1 MRLAPWDVRL
11 AARTLALAVVTL
23 VAIALIEWFTSERG
37 AATGTTGAAI
47 GPLPLAPV
55 AAAVAVSIALV
66 PARSSG
72 ELRALAAMGA
82 SPLRARLAAL
92 LVAAALGLVAAYAV
106 GTGRVDATPLYPSAR
121 PPSDWRVDAGAGAS
135 ASSAS
140 SVGAGDPA
148 RSGAEFVSARR
159 RARLAGDRFDRDPT
173 LPELPRPEGLPAHGR
188 GAAALAIALAAVALA
203 TFASSPL
210 RRRPLRSILGF
221 ALYGASQVAAFQI
234 VGARMLPAAA
244 VVIPPAAL
252 LLLAML
258 ELHGERRLSADE
270 AWL

>member
-11 AARTLALAVVTL
+11 AARTLALALVTL
-23 VAIALIEWFTSERG
+23 AAIALIEWFTSERG
-37 AATGTTGAAI
+37 AAAGTTGAAI

-92 LVAAALGLVAAYAV
+92 VVAAALGLVGAIAI
-106 GTGRVDATPLYPSAR
+106 GTGRVDATPLYPSPR
-121 PPSDWRVDAGAGAS
+121 PPSDWRV
-135 ASSAS
+135 
-140 SVGAGDPA
+140 VGGGGGSEA
-148 RSGAEFVSARR
+148 RAQAEFVSARR
-159 RARLAGDRFDRDPT
+159 RARLAGDRFDRDPS
-173 LPELPRPEGLPAHGR
+173 LPELAKPEGLPPHGR
-188 GAAALAIALAAVALA
+188 AAAAIAIGLAAVALA
-203 TFASSPL
+203 TFAASPL
-210 RRRPLRSILGF
+210 RRRPLRSILAF
-221 ALYGASQVAAFQI
+221 AIYGATQVAAFQI
-234 VGARMLPAAA
+234 VGARALPAA
-244 VVIPPAAL
+244 VVAIPPAAL
-252 LLLAML
+252 LLLAMI

>member
-11 AARTLALAVVTL
+11 AARTLALALVTL

-37 AATGTTGAAI
+37 PAAGTTGAAI
-47 GPLPLAPV
+47 GPLPLAPI

-66 PARSSG
+66 PSRSSG

-92 LVAAALGLVAAYAV
+92 VVAAALGLVGAIAV

-121 PPSDWRVDAGAGAS
+121 PPSDWRVD
-135 ASSAS
+135 
-140 SVGAGDPA
+140 VGA
-148 RSGAEFVSARR
+148 RSEAEFVSARR
-159 RARLAGDRFDRDPT
+159 RARLAGDRFDRDPS
-173 LPELPRPEGLPAHGR
+173 LPELAGPDGLPPHGR
-188 GAAALAIALAAVALA
+188 AAAAFAIALAAVALA

-210 RRRPLRSILGF
+210 RRRPLRSILAF
-221 ALYGASQVAAFQI
+221 AIYGATQVAAFQI
-234 VGARMLPAAA
+234 VGARVLPAM
-244 VVIPPAAL
+244 VVALPPAAL
-252 LLLAML
+252 LLIAAL
-258 ELHGERRLSADE
+258 ELHGERRLTADE

>member
-121 PPSDWRVDAGAGAS
+121 PPSDWRVDAG
-135 ASSAS
+135 
-140 SVGAGDPA
+140 
-148 RSGAEFVSARR
+148 EFVSARR
-159 RARLAGDRFDRDPT
+159 RARLAGDRFDRDPS

-188 GAAALAIALAAVALA
+188 AAAALAIALAAVALA

-221 ALYGASQVAAFQI
+221 ALYGATQVAAFQI
-234 VGARMLPAAA
+234 VGARVLPAA
-244 VVIPPAAL
+244 VVAIPPAAL
-252 LLLAML
+252 LLLAAL
-258 ELHGERRLSADE
+258 ELDGERRLSADE

>member
-37 AATGTTGAAI
+37 AAAGTTGAAI

-72 ELRALAAMGA
+72 ELRALAAMGL

-92 LVAAALGLVAAYAV
+92 AVAAALGLVGAFAV

-121 PPSDWRVDAGAGAS
+121 PPSDWRVDAGGGSGA
-135 ASSAS
+135 
-140 SVGAGDPA
+140 
-148 RSGAEFVSARR
+148 GAEFVSARR
-159 RARLAGDRFDRDPT
+159 RARLAGDRFDRDPS
-173 LPELPRPEGLPAHGR
+173 LPELPRPEGLPPHGR
-188 GAAALAIALAAVALA
+188 AAAALAIALAAVALA
-203 TFASSPL
+203 TFASSPQ

-221 ALYGASQVAAFQI
+221 ALYGASQIAAFQI
-234 VGARMLPAAA
+234 VGARVLPAA
-244 VVIPPAAL
+244 VVAIPPAAL
-252 LLLAML
+252 LLLAAL